1 MPLSNDAG
9 PATLI
14 FALRDDERSTKMANA
29 AELEIVHVNAPLG
42 HAVGG
47 IDLSRPLDPVAVE
60 GVERIFDTYGVIALR
75 GQTITPEQH
84 IAFSRHFGPLERY
97 PIDTFLLPG
106 HPEIFVVSNIVE
118 NGRPIGMADA
128 GRVWHSDMHFT
139 ATPPRCSLLYAREVP
154 IRDGRALG
162 ATLFASTAAAY
173 DALPKDIKAV
183 VDGRKALNSYGRYV
197 ARRSAKLN
205 GGSTGQ
211 SERTK
216 QATQHPDVWHPLVRT
231 HPRTGRKCLYASDEV
246 TCAVEGLSETEGE
259 QLLKELLAHMT
270 RPEFIY
276 THEWRVGDLLIW
288 DNCSAIH
295 NAIGDYGP
303 DERRLM
309 HRTTVAG
316 GPTY

>member
-1 MPLSNDAG
+1 MAS
-9 PATLI
+9 ATEI
-14 FALRDDERSTKMANA
+14 
-29 AELEIVHVNAPLG
+29 EIVHVNAPLG
-42 HAVGG
+42 HEVRGV
-47 IDLSRPLDPVAVE
+47 DLSRPLAARTVE
-60 GVERIFDTYGVIALR
+60 AVERIFDMYGVITLR

-84 IAFSRHFGPLERY
+84 IAFSRHFGALERY
-97 PIDTFLLPG
+97 PIDRFLLPG

-118 NGRPIGMADA
+118 DGRAIGMADA

-139 ATPPRCSLLYAREVP
+139 ATPSRCSLLYAREVP
-154 IRDGRALG
+154 MRDGRALG

-173 DALPKDIKAV
+173 DALPRDIKAT
-183 VDGRKALNSYGRYV
+183 VDGRRALNSYSRYV
-197 ARRSAKLN
+197 ERRSAKV
-205 GGSTGQ
+205 GGGKSGQ

-216 QATQHPDVWHPLVRT
+216 QADQHPDVWHPLVRT
-231 HPRTGRKCLYASDEV
+231 HPRTGRKCLYISDEV
-246 TCAVEGLSETEGE
+246 TCAVEGMGETEGE
-259 QLLKELLAHMT
+259 QLLKELLAHIT

-288 DNCSAIH
+288 DNCSAVH

-316 GPTY
+316 GPTF